1 MKGDINITSRYG
13 DGDYLS
19 KNKDWHVEDSP
30 WKASEIHKI
39 IQRNKLNVQTVCEV
53 GCGAGEILNQ
63 LSLKDDYGHIKFF
76 GYEISDDAFELCS
89 KRESDNIHFF
99 KEDLIEVQKKFDVV
113 LCIDVFEHVENYM
126 GFVRNLREKGKYKIF
141 HIPLDLSVLSLIRG
155 SLIHHRNT
163 VGHLHHFNPD
173 TAVATLIDCGYEIVD
188 TMYTAHFADQPAKSW
203 KAKILKFPRKILYK
217 ISPKLMSTLIGG
229 SSLMV
234 LAK

>member
-1 MKGDINITSRYG
+1 MSGDIKITSRYG

-30 WKASEIHKI
+30 WKASQINKI
-39 IQRNKLNVQTVCEV
+39 IHRNNLKVQTICEV

-63 LSLKDDYGHIKFF
+63 LSLKDDYKNIEFF

-89 KRESDNIHFF
+89 KRETDNIHFF
-99 KEDLIEVQKKFDVV
+99 KEDLLEVQKKYDAI

-126 GFVRNLREKGKYKIF
+126 GFVRSLREKGDYKIF

-155 SLIHHRNT
+155 SLIHHRKT
-163 VGHLHHFNPD
+163 VGHLHHFTPD
-173 TAVATLIDCGYEIVD
+173 TAVATLMDCGYEIID
-188 TMYTAHFADQPAKSW
+188 SMYTTHFADQPTKTW
-203 KAKILKFPRKILYK
+203 KAKMLKLPRKILYK

-229 SSLMV
+229 SSLMI